1 MSDIQ
6 GQIDALQSTIQRLDD
21 AIDEI
26 GRRLAAPTPSRI
38 VERWRITNHNMVE
51 IRSIE
56 IGNSLD
62 ELMLARTIR
71 DLLDGAPPNAPVYV
85 YREYVTDHNAT
96 R

>member
-6 GQIDALQSTIQRLDD
+6 GQINALQSTVQRLDD

-26 GRRLAAPTPSRI
+26 GRRLASPTPSRI

-51 IRSIE
+51 IRSVE

-71 DLLDGAPPNAPVYV
+71 DLLDGTPPNTPVYV
-85 YREYVTDHNAT
+85 YRDFVTDHNAT